1 MPLVANIGEAFLVS
15 IAAALTALLAFLP
28 ALIGAII
35 ILVIGWFLSGLVARL
50 VTTLLRRLG
59 FETVAQKTGVSGFI
73 TMTGAREASAS
84 MLMGELVKWLIRLI
98 FIEMAASALHI
109 SAVTGLI
116 NSIILFIP
124 NLIVALVVVMLG
136 ALVANFVAGVVRGG
150 AGEMGFQNPNILAAV
165 AKYAIIFFA
174 IIIAMNQVGIAATLV
189 NTLFMALVGAIALA
203 AGLAFGL
210 GGREVAGQMWQG
222 WYSTGKSA
230 TTKMEQKAASQP
242 QVTEGQGQQPQPAT
256 TGSFEAPAAPYQ
268 APAPPPPGYQQGRR
282 AG

>member
-35 ILVIGWFLSGLVARL
+35 ILIIGWVLSGLVARL
-50 VTTLLRRLG
+50 VTTLLRRIG
-59 FETVAQKTGVSGFI
+59 FETVAQRTGVSGFI
-73 TMTGAREASAS
+73 TMTGARDASAS
-84 MLMGELVKWLIRLI
+84 MLMGELIKWLIRLI
-98 FIEMAASALHI
+98 FIEMAASALHL

-136 ALVANFVAGVVRGG
+136 ALVANFVAGIVRGS
-150 AGEMGFQNPNILAAV
+150 AGEMGMANPNILAAV
-165 AKYAIIFFA
+165 AKYAIIGFA

-210 GGREVAGQMWQG
+210 GGREVAAQMWQG
-222 WYSTGKSA
+222 WYSTGRTA
-230 TTKMEQKAASQP
+230 ATKMEQKAASQP
-242 QVTEGQGQQPQPAT
+242 QVTEGQSQSQPAAAGT
-256 TGSFEAPAAPYQ
+256 YEAPSAPAYQ
-268 APAPPPPGYQQGRR
+268 APAPPPPGYQQGRKV
-282 AG
+282 G